1 MKKSTRIIFFVIG
14 FGLFSY
20 LVWSFGIDNI
30 ISNIRKTGIWF
41 LPIIGIWLI
50 IYLLNAYA
58 WYIIVKNPPRPAGT
72 PPGRGFTKVNF
83 FEIFAVSLSSF
94 AINYITPLVNL
105 GGESYRVLAS
115 KESFGVRRAV
125 SSTLMYNMLHMM
137 SHIYLWIIG
146 AAFLYF
152 ILPLSSGV
160 VIGLSVFILILVF
173 LLIFFYS
180 RYRQGI
186 FKSALRIL
194 SKIKILDSFY
204 EKLQKKENTLYAIDE
219 EIKYFYSGIRKEF
232 YYALTLEF
240 VARVIASLEFYF
252 ILYSIG
258 MDVSFFE
265 AFYIYAASSL
275 LLNILFF
282 MPMEIGARE
291 GSLYLVM
298 ESLHISSGIGIYAAL
313 VNRIREFFWILV
325 GLVLIQVSGYKKSV
339 KTIPDYLKTGLRK

>member
-14 FGLFSY
+14 FGLFGY
-20 LVWSFGIDNI
+20 LIWSFGFDNI
-30 ISNIRKTGIWF
+30 VSNIRKTGIWF
-41 LPIIGIWLI
+41 LPIIGIWLVV
-50 IYLLNAYA
+50 YLLNAYA
-58 WYIIVKNPPRPAGT
+58 WYIIVRNPPRPDGHRGT
-72 PPGRGFTKVNF
+72 PPEKGLFL
-83 FEIFAVSLSSF
+83 EIFTISLSSF
-94 AINYITPLVNL
+94 AINYVTPLVNL

-115 KESFGVRRAV
+115 KETLGVRRAV

-137 SHIYLWIIG
+137 SHIYLWIVG
-146 AAFLYF
+146 AAFLFF
-152 ILPLSSGV
+152 ILPLDKGFV
-160 VIGLSVFILILVF
+160 LSVSLFILILVF

-194 SKIKILDSFY
+194 SKVKILKSLY
-204 EKLQKKENTLYAIDE
+204 LKLQKKENTLYEIDE
-219 EIKYFYSGIRKEF
+219 EIKYFYSSRRKEF
-232 YYALTLEF
+232 YYALVLEF
-240 VARVIASLEFYF
+240 AARVIASLEFYF

-258 MDVSFFE
+258 TDVDFFQ

-298 ESLHISSGIGIYAAL
+298 ESLQLSSGIGIYAAL

-325 GLVLIQVSGYKKSV
+325 GLVLIQLSGYKKSAKPV
-339 KTIPDYLKTGLRK
+339 LDYLKTDVRK